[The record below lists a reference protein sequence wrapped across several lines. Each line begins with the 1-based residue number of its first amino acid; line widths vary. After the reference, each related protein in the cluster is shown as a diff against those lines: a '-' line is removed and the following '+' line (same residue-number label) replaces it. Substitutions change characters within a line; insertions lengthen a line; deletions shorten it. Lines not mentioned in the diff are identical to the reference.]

1 MLAIFLD
8 VQNEIL
14 EITREF
20 EVMQR
25 KIKRFES
32 AENLEDKDSHIR
44 AIAGCIHGV
53 YNGMEKILK
62 DLINHIDGV
71 LPAGDDWHIQLL
83 RRAKYPNE
91 GVRPAMICEETFI
104 SPDTLRGFR
113 HVFRGRYHTN
123 LIPELIIE
131 RANETL
137 KAYPRFLDDTNT
149 SRPVWSGWRANEGR
163 DSLPA
168 SAFHSSFI
176 IHHSALVSLV
186 THHSSLHSQSARF
199 EVDASPVVR

>member
-25 KIKRFES
+25 KIQRFES
-32 AENLEDKDSHIR
+32 AGDIEDKDSHIR

-53 YNGMEKILK
+53 YSGMEKILK

-71 LPAGDDWHIQLL
+71 LPTGDDWHIQLL
-83 RRAKYPNE
+83 RRAKYANE
-91 GVRPAMICEETFI
+91 GVRSAMISEDTFQ
-104 SPDTLRGFR
+104 SLDTLRGFR

-137 KAYPRFLDDTNT
+137 KVYPRFIDDIKHFQT
-149 SRPVWSGWRANEGR
+149 SMEQREG
-163 DSLPA
+163 A
-168 SAFHSSFI
+168 
-176 IHHSALVSLV
+176 
-186 THHSSLHSQSARF
+186 
-199 EVDASPVVR
+199 

>member
-25 KIKRFES
+25 KIQRFEA
-32 AENLEDKDSHIR
+32 AEDPEDRDSHIR
-44 AIAGCIHGV
+44 AIAGCIHGI
-53 YNGMEKILK
+53 YSGMEKILK

-71 LPAGDDWHIQLL
+71 LPTGDDWHIQLL

-91 GVRPAMICEETFI
+91 GVRSAVLSEDTFQ
-104 SPDTLRGFR
+104 SLDTLRGFR

-123 LIPELIIE
+123 LVPELIIE

-137 KAYPRFLDDTNT
+137 KAYPRFLEDIKHFQA
-149 SRPVWSGWRANEGR
+149 SMEQKEG
-163 DSLPA
+163 A
-168 SAFHSSFI
+168 
-176 IHHSALVSLV
+176 
-186 THHSSLHSQSARF
+186 
-199 EVDASPVVR
+199 